1 MSTTRAEVV
10 RTPSRQTLA
19 ELPARVVV
27 FLAGIGT
34 HAAIRAVLAEG
45 GYGPEDHEEGWALLG
60 RACAYGSSGV
70 DPHAELPQ
78 RQAMSEIASWVGTH
92 FPRLRAALERLHPE
106 QLTLFAGIETPSDP
120 ASALLGL
127 ALFLRRLDALD
138 AAGSEAV
145 HTLNRRGVDRPE
157 RDRLAALVATASAA
171 PKPASGGAVRDRR
184 EAELVQ
190 LWRWWSDWSA
200 TARVL
205 VGRKDWLCTLGLHA
219 RRRPA
224 RGAE

>member
-1 MSTTRAEVV
+1 VSA
-10 RTPSRQTLA
+10 A
-19 ELPARVVV
+19 HPARSC
-27 FLAGIGT
+27 
-34 HAAIRAVLAEG
+34 
-45 GYGPEDHEEGWALLG
+45 G
-60 RACAYGSSGV
+60 RRTRVGSHRRTARRS
-70 DPHAELPQ
+70 
-78 RQAMSEIASWVGTH
+78 SWVTTH

-106 QLTLFAGIETPSDP
+106 ELALFAGIETPSDS

-127 ALFLRRLDALD
+127 ALFLQRLNSLE

-145 HTLNRRGVDRPE
+145 HTLHRRGVGRPE
-157 RDRLAALVATASAA
+157 RERLAALVATASAA
-171 PKPASGGAVRDRR
+171 PKPASDGPLRDHR